1 MIKDL
6 ERYIEV
12 ENITKYLE
20 SRDKAVYSLMVYDDR
35 RCCRRSCFDF
45 KRSIPYYYKG

>member
-6 ERYIEV
+6 ERYVEV
-12 ENITKYLE
+12 ESI
-20 SRDKAVYSLMVYDDR
+20 VYDDR